1 MALSISPIQVVRG
14 FVWLVFFGITAFA
27 WVLITAVRQRLSDI
41 EDDVAAESDV
51 ENDAVFEDL
60 VRFIPLEMADS
71 L

>member
-27 WVLITAVRQRLSDI
+27 LVLITAVRQRLSDI